1 MKFDHRFTLFH
12 ADNNTR
18 IYKCDDVSMRID
30 FIRDMFKVS
39 LIRNEDLLPTFSINP
54 DRRDLPGDRG
64 LQSGREEKPDP
75 GILYDPG
82 QTHEMDSFGSG
93 NLRGGRYGS
102 AGGDSKLNGILRHFR
117 CQYTGKSGWD

>member
-18 IYKCDDVSMRID
+18 IYKCDDVNMRID

-54 DRRDLPGDRG
+54 DRRDLS
-64 LQSGREEKPDP
+64 LQGRDKLSLDGFELCAPEITVTVSETHIFF
-75 GILYDPG
+75 IL
-82 QTHEMDSFGSG
+82 F
-93 NLRGGRYGS
+93 N
-102 AGGDSKLNGILRHFR
+102 FR
-117 CQYTGKSGWD
+117 CT